1 MRSCVRTM
9 PADVRSRP
17 GVGVQ
22 GLFRKVP
29 AIATTIDAPVTS
41 TADPAGRLA
50 GIDLMR
56 LVAFVAVVLIHAVA
70 DGAGDAPVAADVIA
84 ILSRFA
90 VPFFF
95 VAFGYFMPHRAPGR
109 AALRLLVRLA
119 PPFLFWALVYV
130 LYFQGSLAGLRSPA
144 MIARLLVTGLDGQ
157 HLWFLPALG
166 VAGVLFAVVRSRFGW
181 GAVLALAIVF
191 YALAFAFGPL
201 RLLLD
206 LPKPPFNTR
215 NGPFFGL
222 MFVTAGAW
230 LRSRDLRLPLRS
242 ALALFGVAALLQL
255 VEVAALVALGT
266 IPFPRFTDD
275 TLMTIPYGI
284 AAFLVALA
292 IPPSFRLAPLFARL
306 ARLSLGLY
314 VVHLLFLDLA
324 ARLLG
329 RATLV
334 ACLGDAL
341 LATLASALC
350 VLLLDLIPPMRRL
363 IR

>member
-1 MRSCVRTM
+1 MHGS
-9 PADVRSRP
+9 S
-17 GVGVQ
+17 GKGS
-22 GLFRKVP
+22 
-29 AIATTIDAPVTS
+29 AIATAINASLVTPPVGTI
-41 TADPAGRLA
+41 RLA
-50 GIDLMR
+50 GIDAMR
-56 LVAFVAVVLIHAVA
+56 LVAFVAVVLIHAVSN
-70 DGAGDAPVAADVIA
+70 GARDAPVAADVIA
-84 ILSRFA
+84 LLSRFA

-95 VAFGYFMPHRAPGR
+95 VAFGYFMPQRAPER
-109 AALRLLVRLA
+109 TALRLLVRLA
-119 PPFLFWALVYV
+119 PPFLFWALLYI
-130 LYFQGSLAGLRSPA
+130 LYFQGSLAELRSPA
-144 MIARLLVTGLDGQ
+144 MLVRLLITGLDGQ

-181 GAVLALAIVF
+181 GAVLALALVF

-222 MFVTAGAW
+222 LFVVAGAW
-230 LRSRDLRLPLRS
+230 LRGRDLRVPLRT
-242 ALALFGVAALLQL
+242 ALALFAIAALLQL
-255 VEVAALVALGT
+255 AEVAALVAVGT

-292 IPPSFRLAPLFARL
+292 IPPTFHLPPLFARL
-306 ARLSLGLY
+306 AQLSLGLY

-324 ARLLG
+324 TRLLG
-329 RATLV
+329 QATLA
-334 ACLGDAL
+334 ACLGNAL
-341 LATLASALC
+341 LAVLASALC
-350 VLLLDLIPPMRRL
+350 VLILDRIPPMRRL

>member
-1 MRSCVRTM
+1 M
-9 PADVRSRP
+9 
-17 GVGVQ
+17 
-22 GLFRKVP
+22 
-29 AIATTIDAPVTS
+29 ATAIDASPVTS
-41 TADPAGRLA
+41 PDGTIRLA

-56 LVAFVAVVLIHAVA
+56 LVAFVAVVLIHAVSN
-70 DGAGDAPVAADVIA
+70 GAQDAPVAADVIA
-84 ILSRFA
+84 LLSRFA

-95 VAFGYFMPHRAPGR
+95 VAFGYFMPQRSPER
-109 AALRLLVRLA
+109 TALRLLVRLV
-119 PPFLFWALVYV
+119 PPFLVWALVYI
-130 LYFQGSLAGLRSPA
+130 LYFQGSLAELRAPA
-144 MIARLLVTGLDGQ
+144 MIVRLLITGLDGQ

-166 VAGVLFAVVRSRFGW
+166 VAGVLFAVVRSRLGW
-181 GAVLALAIVF
+181 GAVLALALVF

-201 RLLLD
+201 RLLLH

-222 MFVTAGAW
+222 LFVTAGAW
-230 LRSRDLRLPLRS
+230 LRDRGRHIPLRL
-242 ALALFGVAALLQL
+242 ALAVFAVAALLQL
-255 VEVAALVALGT
+255 AEVAALVAVGT
-266 IPFPRFTDD
+266 IPFPRFTDN

-292 IPPSFRLAPLFARL
+292 IPSTFRLSPLFARL

-329 RATLV
+329 QATLA
-334 ACLGDAL
+334 ACLGNAL
-341 LATLASALC
+341 LAVLASALC
-350 VLLLDLIPPMRRL
+350 VLILDRISPMRRL

>member
-1 MRSCVRTM
+1 M
-9 PADVRSRP
+9 
-17 GVGVQ
+17 
-22 GLFRKVP
+22 
-29 AIATTIDAPVTS
+29 
-41 TADPAGRLA
+41 RLA

-56 LVAFVAVVLIHAVA
+56 LVAFVAVVLIHAVSN
-70 DGAGDAPVAADVIA
+70 GAGDAPLAADAIA
-84 ILSRFA
+84 ILARFA

-95 VAFGYFMPHRAPGR
+95 VAFGYFLSPRAPER
-109 AALRLLVRLA
+109 TALRLLVRLA
-119 PPFLFWALVYV
+119 PPLLVWALVYI
-130 LYFQGSLAGLRSPA
+130 LYFQGSLAELRSPA
-144 MIARLLVTGLDGQ
+144 MIVRLLITGLDGQ

-166 VAGVLFAVVRSRFGW
+166 VAGVLFALVHGRFGW
-181 GAVLALAIVF
+181 GAVLALAIAC

-206 LPKPPFNTR
+206 LPRPPFNTR

-222 MFVTAGAW
+222 LFVTAGAW
-230 LRSRDLRLPLRS
+230 LRHRDRRVPLRT
-242 ALALFGVAALLQL
+242 AMALFGVAALLQL
-255 VEVAALVALGT
+255 AEVGALVALGT
-266 IPFPRFTDD
+266 IPFPRFTDN

-292 IPPSFRLAPLFARL
+292 IPPSFRLSPLFARL

-324 ARLLG
+324 ARVLG
-329 RATLV
+329 RATLA

-341 LATLASALC
+341 LAVLASALC
-350 VLLLDLIPPMRRL
+350 VLILDTIPPLRRL